1 MGCLPRSVRQ
11 RSQSCRHRQ
20 CLRTILPST
29 LTPPN
34 RCNRHCHF
42 LASEG
47 NNMSTKRDY
56 RFAVVAT
63 NRGGSALPNLVIQF
77 AYTRPAATLHK
88 RDSEKRFQDTIFD
101 IKPVRKCHDG
111 VYVVTA

>member
-1 MGCLPRSVRQ
+1 MGCVPRSVRQ
-11 RSQSCRHRQ
+11 RSQSCHHRQ

-34 RCNRHCHF
+34 RRNRHGHF
-42 LASEG
+42 LTFEG
-47 NNMSTKRDY
+47 NNMPTKPDY

-63 NRGGSALPNLVIQF
+63 NRGGIALPNLVIQF

-88 RDSEKRFQDTIFD
+88 RHSEERFQDTIFD
-101 IKPVRKCHDG
+101 IKPVRNAM
-111 VYVVTA
+111 TACTS